1 MDNSL
6 VPSTM
11 FYLFSTISQV
21 LGGFIALSGVFIIF
35 KLQEI
40 RKILLVKGKQFF
52 QNIEALKALPFWDF
66 DEQENYEKL
75 RDSLELE
82 NTRAMIIPIEHIW
95 NMLPKRNDAYND
107 TYVILEPILQIIRL
121 IQRRRRLILGLSL
134 GSILV
139 GVLSILFSLVAIS
152 LVPRLHF
159 YFLIMDIVLASISII
174 LMTISIILSICEIN
188 LAHAKSTF

>member
-40 RKILLVKGKQFF
+40 RKMLLVKGKQFL
-52 QNIEALKALPFWDF
+52 QNIERMRALPFWDF
-66 DEQENYEKL
+66 DEQENFEKL

-82 NTRAMIIPIEHIW
+82 NTRSMIKP
-95 NMLPKRNDAYND
+95 
-107 TYVILEPILQIIRL
+107 
-121 IQRRRRLILGLSL
+121 
-134 GSILV
+134 
-139 GVLSILFSLVAIS
+139 
-152 LVPRLHF
+152 
-159 YFLIMDIVLASISII
+159 
-174 LMTISIILSICEIN
+174 
-188 LAHAKSTF
+188 